1 MSPQRGYFPL
11 KVPFKGTHSPFEGQ
25 WPLFM
30 NSGHIK
36 KYENNQ
42 KIIKKLKN

>member
-1 MSPQRGYFPL
+1 MSPQRDYFPL
-11 KVPFKGTHSPFEGQ
+11 KVPFKGIHSPFEGQ

-36 KYENNQ
+36 KYL
-42 KIIKKLKN
+42 KSIKKSIKK